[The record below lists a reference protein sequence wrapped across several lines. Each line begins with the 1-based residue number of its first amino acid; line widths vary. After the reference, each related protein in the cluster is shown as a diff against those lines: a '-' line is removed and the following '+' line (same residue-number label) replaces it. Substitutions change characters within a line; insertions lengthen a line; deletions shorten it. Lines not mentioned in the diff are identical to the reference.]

1 MNSYSFSKQ
10 NKRSHKKIIKKGLG
24 FFIIAS
30 GLFLISYFFFPIIS
44 YQFYYAHS
52 MQDIEVPVPKRTLAS
67 NSSISELFAQGFS
80 QFTTDFTDARNWYPQ
95 IHGGNKDT
103 SVKSYKLSI
112 PNLKIENAEVSTVD
126 YDLEKH
132 LIQYAGTSTP
142 GERGTSVIFG
152 HSTLPQFF
160 KSDNYKTIFGTL
172 HTIKEGDKIF
182 AEVKGKKYTYTVF
195 SKIITTPEDTDM
207 FVQSFDTSYIT
218 IVTCTPPGTVWKR
231 LVVKARL
238 DASGDRSAY
247 LQKQRIAKTY
257 GTN

>member
-1 MNSYSFSKQ
+1 MNTYHFSKQ
-10 NKRSHKKIIKKGLG
+10 EKNSNLKKVKKGIG
-24 FFIIAS
+24 IFIILF
-30 GLFLISYFFFPIIS
+30 GLSLISYFFFPVIS
-44 YQFYYAHS
+44 YQVFYS
-52 MQDIEVPVPKRTLAS
+52 SSLNDIAVPVPKRTLAAN
-67 NSSISELFAQGFS
+67 NSLTGLFSQGFS
-80 QFTTDFTDARNWYPQ
+80 QMTTDFTDARNWYPQ
-95 IHGGNKDT
+95 VHAASTNPSI
-103 SVKSYKLSI
+103 KSYTLSI
-112 PNLKIENAEVSTVD
+112 PSLQINNAKVSTTD

-160 KSDNYKTIFGTL
+160 KADNYKTIFANL
-172 HTIKEGDKIF
+172 HTIKEGDEIV
-182 AEVKGKKYTYTVF
+182 AEVNGKKYLYTVF

-207 FVQSFDTSYIT
+207 FIQSFDTSYIT

-238 DASGDRSAY
+238 DVPSEKTAALS
-247 LQKQRIAKTY
+247 KQLSINKY

>member
-1 MNSYSFSKQ
+1 MNAYSFSKQ
-10 NKRSHKKIIKKGLG
+10 NGTSHKKVIKKSIGIL
-24 FFIIAS
+24 IILS
-30 GLFLISYFFFPIIS
+30 GLFLVGYFFFPVIS
-44 YQFYYAHS
+44 YQVFYANS
-52 MQDIEVPVPKRTLAS
+52 MREIEVPVPKRTLAVS
-67 NSSISELFAQGFS
+67 NSISGLFAQGFS
-80 QFTTDFTDARNWYPQ
+80 QITTDFTDARNWYPQ
-95 IHGGNKDT
+95 IHGGNKDA
-103 SVKSYKLSI
+103 SVKSYSLSI
-112 PNLKIENAEVSTVD
+112 PNLKIENAEVSTTD

-160 KSDNYKTIFGTL
+160 KPDNYKTIFGTL